1 MANGEQPQQTTDIL
15 KNVEKVENVE
25 QPDLMFAFNGAW
37 MPSQDGALIG
47 PENFQEL
54 VNMRYNDSGI
64 EGVTGYTE
72 VNTVGIADYQTI
84 NSGIYFRASD
94 RTQKDYVIVHASDP
108 DNSDHGRIYQNQT
121 AIGEQGP
128 FKSTHLHADASA
140 GLTGRF
146 SQGPAGVVAYGNTQ
160 EALVWEGEES
170 FIASC
175 FTTTTAAEALPI
187 DQTQRAIN
195 SRTNSDNV
203 FVISQADRRFMTIMT
218 RRPIEALKFT
228 VTSPNATASTLS
240 MTYWNGTSYAAC
252 TTVEDG
258 TASPVGTPFAQSGW
272 ITFDDTISVAK
283 LKHFE
288 ERYMYAYQVSV
299 GNDVGFAATISEVT
313 CRMSMQAPTNIWDGI
328 YRTPIQCQVYT
339 QTTDAWED
347 FTLHV
352 SEGSSVSVPVGCI
365 LDGFV
370 VTNDRLI
377 IMFDEPQAGIRMTML
392 GNLTNQAA
400 ASVMAVKY
408 WSGDA
413 FVTVG
418 ATLNDGTD
426 TSGAGTGPTFASSG
440 LVSWNPPATEEK
452 TTLFGTQGY
461 AYEITVTGANLTG
474 TKGSTEEVVV
484 DLIGGVPKQVPIET
498 YKFPLYYKD
507 KLLWCGYTQ
516 GNESNRVDYSVDN
529 GPDIYNGE
537 ESSLNGYQS
546 IYVGGTEPLT
556 CGVQLYNRFGSNLFA
571 SCVLFKTSEVYLLVG
586 DSPLDYKLYPVSKTI
601 GCPAP
606 QTLATA
612 ELGVELGENVARN
625 VAIFCS
631 NSGPMIYDGAT
642 LAPIKGLD
650 VYFDP
655 NESIAVN
662 FDYINISKG
671 WFDATY
677 REYNLMLPTGSSTSL
692 NIWLVYDII
701 RKKWYQKDTGVA
713 DRIQCGFGVLD
724 DNGDQ
729 YIYAGSLI
737 GKLFQLENGASW
749 AGTEITNEVRT
760 GDFFP
765 SKNEWDITRIR
776 RLKFSA
782 VRVVETGAQIGYSYY
797 QDTDDDG
804 GYGIR
809 WQDVTTLLAN
819 SGTEGVSFTDVTASL
834 ATSATAGVSWN
845 SAAARQVMDV
855 ALTSGLNRL
864 MRHTQPTN
872 HIGWCHSFK
881 FTFSSSETLKG
892 MQPIMWGVQWEF
904 VRKDHYNLT

>member
-1 MANGEQPQQTTDIL
+1 MAEEEKTIEKPIDIL
-15 KNVEKVENVE
+15 SNVPEVQNVE
-25 QPDLMFAFNGAW
+25 QPDLMFSFDGAW
-37 MPSQDGALIG
+37 VPSKDGALIG
-47 PENFQEL
+47 PNNFQEL
-54 VNMRYNDSGI
+54 VNLRYNDSGI
-64 EGVTGYTE
+64 EGITGYTE
-72 VNTVGIADYQTI
+72 VNTIGITTHTTI
-84 NSGIYFRASD
+84 NSGIYFKAADRA
-94 RTQKDYVIVHASDP
+94 QKDYVLVHASDP
-108 DNSDHGRIYQNQT
+108 DDSDDGAIYVNKT
-121 AIGEQGP
+121 DIGDQGP
-128 FKSTHLHADASA
+128 FEATSLHEDTTK

-146 SQGPAGVVAYGNTQ
+146 SSGPAGVAAFANTEVAK
-160 EALVWEGEES
+160 VWEGDES
-170 FIASC
+170 FIGSA
-175 FTTTTAAEALPI
+175 FTTTTAAEALPV
-187 DQTQRAIN
+187 DVTEKAIN

-203 FVISQADRRFMTIMT
+203 WVISQATRRFMTVLS
-218 RRPIEALKFT
+218 RRPLEAIKFS
-228 VTSPNATASTLS
+228 VSSANATTSTLNIA
-240 MTYWNGTSYAAC
+240 YWNGSSYTDC
-252 TTVEDG
+252 TTQNDG
-258 TASPVGTPFAQSGW
+258 TATGGVTLAQSGW
-272 ITFDDTISVAK
+272 VTFDDTLSVAK

-288 ERYMYAYQVSV
+288 ERYMYAYQVTLS
-299 GNDVGFAATISEVT
+299 NDVGATATISEVT

-339 QTTDAWED
+339 QANDAWED

-370 VTNDRLI
+370 ATNDELV
-377 IMFDEPQAGIRMTML
+377 IMFDEPMSGIRMTML
-392 GNLTNQAA
+392 GNLVNAA
-400 ASVMAVKY
+400 GAAVMGVNY

-413 FVTVG
+413 WVPVG
-418 ATLNDGTD
+418 TTLNDGTD

-440 LVSWNPPATEEK
+440 LVSWTPPATEEK
-452 TTLFGTQGY
+452 KTLFGTQGY
-461 AYEITVTGANLTG
+461 AYQIKVSGANLTG
-474 TKGSTEEVVV
+474 TKGSDEEVVV
-484 DLIGGVPKQVPIET
+484 DLISGVPKQVPIHT
-498 YKFPLYYKD
+498 YKFPLQYKN
-507 KLLWCGYTQ
+507 KLLWCGYTE
-516 GNESNRVDYSVDN
+516 GNEGNRVDYSVDN

-556 CGVQLYNRFGSNLFA
+556 CGTQLYNRFGSNLFA
-571 SCVLFKTSEVYLLVG
+571 SCVLFKNSEVYLLVG
-586 DSPLDYKLYPVSKTI
+586 DGPLDYKLYPVSRTI

-606 QTLATA
+606 ETLATA

-642 LAPIKGLD
+642 LAPIHGLD

-655 NESIAVN
+655 NEAIAVN
-662 FDYINISKG
+662 FDVLDKAKG
-671 WFDATY
+671 WFDSTY
-677 REYNLMLPTGSSTSL
+677 REYNLMLATGSSTTL
-692 NIWLVYDII
+692 NIWLCYDIV
-701 RKKWYQKDTGVA
+701 RQKWFQKDTGVA
-713 DRIQCGFGVLD
+713 DRIQCGFGVID

-729 YIYAGSLI
+729 HVYAGSLI
-737 GKLFQLENGASW
+737 GKLFQLNNGASW

-765 SKNEWDITRIR
+765 SGNEWDITRIR

-804 GYGIR
+804 GYGVR
-809 WQDVTTLLAN
+809 WQDVDTLLA
-819 SGTEGVSFTDVTASL
+819 SSSTAGVEFTDVTSSL
-834 ATSATAGVSWN
+834 ATSATAGVSWD
-845 SAAARQVMDV
+845 SAAERQVMDV

-864 MRHTQPTN
+864 MRHTQGTN

-881 FTFSSSETLKG
+881 FTFSSSTTLKG